1 MYLKYF
7 LFYILM
13 MFKNDNYALISV
25 ENLKTFQDIVY
36 YCFIFLALPTL
47 FTVVLTVPIYYTFKL
62 NNLHIFSGLIF
73 ILLAIECLVYTYLAS
88 QLDYLNGVY
97 LLIISV
103 LVLTCIFYKAI
114 ISKHSKI

>member
-25 ENLKTFQDIVY
+25 ENLKTFQDIFY
-36 YCFIFLALPTL
+36 YLFMFLSLPTL
-47 FTVVLTVPIYYTFKL
+47 FTIVLIVPIYYIFKL
-62 NNLHIFSGLIF
+62 KNLYIFYSLIF
-73 ILLAIECLVYTYLAS
+73 ILLSIEYLIYTYLAS

-97 LLIISV
+97 LVIISMSV
-103 LVLTCIFYKAI
+103 LASMFYETI
-114 ISKHSKI
+114 ISKHSKA